1 MQYTVLLVD
10 DEEEIRE
17 GIIRKI
23 DWEKYGFRIAGSAGN
38 GKDALE
44 IAESIQ
50 PDVVMTDIMMPF
62 MDGLELGEQIAR
74 MNPEVKLLI
83 FSGADEFE
91 YAQKALRIQAV
102 EYILKPINA
111 EELRDTLVK
120 IKDTLDKEYEAKRN
134 LETLREHYID
144 SIPVIREQTMAALV
158 EGRLDRKQLEKK
170 CGIAQIDLEAWGY
183 TVGLLE
189 VESSQRKAVKEIF
202 SNHDEALI
210 PVTLKQTADEILPS
224 YVKVTTFYYGD
235 MAGVAANFYKEEDIF
250 QLIEGMDHVCKTMQ
264 KVYNVVV
271 TGGIG
276 LMCQDALELRQ
287 AREEAQT
294 ALTYRVS
301 LGGGHA
307 IYLGDVEP
315 QKSSVLRFQEND
327 ETALIEAVK
336 LGRENKIDVQVNGIF
351 EKIRGQILSNR
362 QLEVYFTEVKIAFM
376 RLLQYYEIQ
385 SEELFKEMENF
396 RVADEIHSF
405 QEAEN
410 WMIQKSLD
418 ISRIIKETRM
428 NSRSM
433 ITMRAKEYMQKNYG
447 DEELS
452 VEKVS
457 RILHVS
463 PNYFSS
469 LFKKEMQVSFIAYL
483 TDIRMKKAVELLDK
497 TDDKSYMIAEKV
509 GYSDPN
515 YFSHVFKKHYG
526 VSPQKY
532 RKRG

>member
-250 QLIEGMDHVCKTMQ
+250 
-264 KVYNVVV
+264 
-271 TGGIG
+271 
-276 LMCQDALELRQ
+276 
-287 AREEAQT
+287 
-294 ALTYRVS
+294 
-301 LGGGHA
+301 
-307 IYLGDVEP
+307 
-315 QKSSVLRFQEND
+315 F
-327 ETALIEAVK
+327 
-336 LGRENKIDVQVNGIF
+336 F
-351 EKIRGQILSNR
+351 
-362 QLEVYFTEVKIAFM
+362 F
-376 RLLQYYEIQ
+376 
-385 SEELFKEMENF
+385 
-396 RVADEIHSF
+396 
-405 QEAEN
+405 
-410 WMIQKSLD
+410 
-418 ISRIIKETRM
+418 
-428 NSRSM
+428 
-433 ITMRAKEYMQKNYG
+433 
-447 DEELS
+447 
-452 VEKVS
+452 
-457 RILHVS
+457 
-463 PNYFSS
+463 
-469 LFKKEMQVSFIAYL
+469 
-483 TDIRMKKAVELLDK
+483 
-497 TDDKSYMIAEKV
+497 
-509 GYSDPN
+509 
-515 YFSHVFKKHYG
+515 
-526 VSPQKY
+526 
-532 RKRG
+532 